1 MKLIEDSWKHQKAVG
16 LLMFLGGIK
25 GECRTVMGLG
35 IALKKERKL
44 PTQNPLGIK
53 DLHYIKD
60 FFCNFKQIHIYWY
73 GVRKG
78 HSYLWKGRGLFSF
91 GRPLV

>member
-1 MKLIEDSWKHQKAVG
+1 
-16 LLMFLGGIK
+16 MFLGGIK

-60 FFCNFKQIHIYWY
+60 FFCNFKQIHIY
-73 GVRKG
+73 
-78 HSYLWKGRGLFSF
+78 
-91 GRPLV
+91 